1 MVPLQSPLDML
12 TSVQLYRVLCDLVY
26 WYSTIVTHYGNNPMK
41 CVNFKLYLF
50 IKVII
55 EFSNLIVIVNQQGTL
70 RIVHGR
76 VDPSTLLFNSNS

>member
-1 MVPLQSPLDML
+1 
-12 TSVQLYRVLCDLVY
+12 
-26 WYSTIVTHYGNNPMK
+26 MK

-76 VDPSTLLFNSNS
+76 VDPSSYYLIRILSMEAQSAI